1 MHEASTFRLRTLVER
16 YEEARRV
23 RVGDNRRFKA
33 NFLALVAEL
42 FGEVD
47 AERVEPGLRAD

>member
-23 RVGDNRRFKA
+23 RVGDNRCFKA

-42 FGEVD
+42 FGEEE
-47 AERVEPGLRAD
+47 AERVEPELRAD